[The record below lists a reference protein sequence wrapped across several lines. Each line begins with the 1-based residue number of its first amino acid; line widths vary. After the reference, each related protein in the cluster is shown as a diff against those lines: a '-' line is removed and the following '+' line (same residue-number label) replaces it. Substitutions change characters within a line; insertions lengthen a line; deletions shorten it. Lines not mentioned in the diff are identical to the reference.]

1 MTATSAED
9 VWRTLRRYF
18 RNASHEPWFK
28 DLVRLPWAR
37 IWTLNIDDTVEN
49 AYVKENSATARPIRT
64 VAWDDEYSETG
75 DLDVIHLHGHVLG
88 HEPSRLVFSM
98 TEYVGTGAARQVW
111 HQMLAGV
118 LGSEP
123 FIVMGARLL
132 GDPDVESVLLS
143 HPPTGTAPS
152 LIVDPFVS
160 EGNRWELE
168 KLGYI
173 VISQPGEE
181 FVKVWRSDLEL
192 TDQAI
197 TTLREAREL
206 SVPQLHRLVTN
217 RVEPPPRSHDF
228 LGGDPPTWR
237 DVVLRTPVDLSTSSE
252 LITQLGNWMSSEHRS
267 ARLIIQYAPRLTGLS
282 TVLLTVAR
290 SAIAMGAHVFQFD
303 RSSRWDSHLLVELA
317 RQFPTVVVIDGG
329 ADFGDDIDRS
339 LRLAEESGTQLLFL
353 CGEVL
358 GNELRLEERLTG
370 TYGKS
375 TFVAKKGLG
384 NKDSTALYE
393 KLRSSGRLGSLE
405 LIDRRAALAVFKG
418 RDIFSAMLDV
428 EYGLGFR
435 KRLDTEVTN
444 LKADWQHELVL
455 LLALASQGQRTVT
468 SADAAIA
475 LGVASDAI
483 VAALTDD
490 SGLQALVQLNG
501 SVLISRQRDRSLASL
516 LRVLPPRDALA
527 SILRIIK
534 RVAPAASR
542 EGMRERNRLPLLMSH
557 LMTYKT
563 LSAAFP
569 NEDFDDFYKAL
580 ITVFGDWSGR
590 YWEQRA
596 IHAKAIHD
604 WGRAE
609 SFAGRAVNLYDDS
622 YTRTTYGTILM
633 NRSRLFVS
641 EADPK
646 WLEYYRRALD
656 QFTEAH
662 IQSPGNRITLF
673 ASLDSSLAVLEAATQ
688 SNGSDDVVVR
698 KMVDEWSET
707 YTLLRLG
714 LVDEEGLQ
722 SVKRAEQL
730 SSRFQKLIERTV
742 VKGENSAEPQDGR

>member
-1 MTATSAED
+1 M
-9 VWRTLRRYF
+9 
-18 RNASHEPWFK
+18 
-28 DLVRLPWAR
+28 
-37 IWTLNIDDTVEN
+37 
-49 AYVKENSATARPIRT
+49 
-64 VAWDDEYSETG
+64 
-75 DLDVIHLHGHVLG
+75 
-88 HEPSRLVFSM
+88 
-98 TEYVGTGAARQVW
+98 
-111 HQMLAGV
+111 
-118 LGSEP
+118 
-123 FIVMGARLL
+123 
-132 GDPDVESVLLS
+132 
-143 HPPTGTAPS
+143 
-152 LIVDPFVS
+152 
-160 EGNRWELE
+160 
-168 KLGYI
+168 
-173 VISQPGEE
+173 
-181 FVKVWRSDLEL
+181 
-192 TDQAI
+192 
-197 TTLREAREL
+197 
-206 SVPQLHRLVTN
+206 
-217 RVEPPPRSHDF
+217 
-228 LGGDPPTWR
+228 
-237 DVVLRTPVDLSTSSE
+237 
-252 LITQLGNWMSSEHRS
+252 
-267 ARLIIQYAPRLTGLS
+267 
-282 TVLLTVAR
+282 
-290 SAIAMGAHVFQFD
+290 
-303 RSSRWDSHLLVELA
+303 
-317 RQFPTVVVIDGG
+317 VVIDGG